1 MAKKVL
7 IVYAH
12 QNSRSFNAAAK
23 NAAVDIL
30 TDQGCIVEVSDL
42 YAMASKAAAT
52 AEDLKGNLTCAEAFR
67 YPDESKLSWEQGNLS
82 YEIAK
87 EQSKLAEADLV
98 IFQFPMYWFGVPGIL
113 KGWFD
118 WVLTNGF
125 DFSQDEPY
133 GLEIFKGKKAVLSL
147 TTGCRTA
154 MFCVDDDMNVTL
166 WPLQNGVLHH
176 CGFQVLAPQ
185 VFWAPEFAD
194 AEERWNM
201 LASWRLRLEGLL
213 EEEPLSFTPL
223 VCFNEKTSQLKPDDH
238 EKHAS
243 K

>member
-1 MAKKVL
+1 FAAKKVL

-98 IFQFPMYWFGVPGIL
+98 IFQ
-113 KGWFD
+113 
-118 WVLTNGF
+118 
-125 DFSQDEPY
+125 
-133 GLEIFKGKKAVLSL
+133 GKKAVLSL

-223 VCFNEKTSQLKPDDH
+223 VY
-238 EKHAS
+238 AS
-243 K
+243 WTLAQ